1 MTDACRAAAAAERR
15 NRHSSQSIYRRVV
28 ASRAHA
34 VFVLPNTSSRRVSF
48 SLSLSLSLSLCVCVC
63 VCVQRSSESDWLV
76 YTIIVS
82 LARESTAGRTQVYIG
97 ECFKAALPSVLPRH
111 ITASSPLNMLDS
123 YQRLI
128 CRVDWI
134 SLATEKNVGL
144 HHRSSEQSIYLPRLI
159 TQICPANLPC
169 IKDLYQARDK
179 HNASKISL

>member
-15 NRHSSQSIYRRVV
+15 NRHTSESIYRRVV

-34 VFVLPNTSSRRVSF
+34 VSVLPNTSSRRLSF
-48 SLSLSLSLSLCVCVC
+48 SLSLSLSLSVCVC
-63 VCVQRSSESDWLV
+63 LQRSSESDWLV

-134 SLATEKNVGL
+134 SLATEKK
-144 HHRSSEQSIYLPRLI
+144 RRPTSSQFRTVYIFTSLDY
-159 TQICPANLPC
+159 TNLSC
-169 IKDLYQARDK
+169 KLTVY
-179 HNASKISL
+179 